1 MSKAFTKE
9 QDADLDDDLDAEV
22 EGEEQ
27 RAPKGSKNYITPAG
41 YARLESELQHL
52 LKVERPEVVKVVSWA
67 AALGDRSENADY
79 IYGKK
84 RLREIDKRL
93 RFLTKRLGFAQ
104 IVDPT
109 QQPHDKIYFGATVLV
124 SDQDGAEHT
133 YTIVGMDELDPAKGR
148 VSWISPLAKALLGK
162 QEGDTVTVRTPSGVQ
177 ELDILE
183 VRYEAVE

>member
-9 QDADLDDDLDAEV
+9 SDDDLEEDFED
-22 EGEEQ
+22 EEQ
-27 RAPKGSKNYITPAG
+27 KLPKGTKNYITPAG
-41 YARLESELQHL
+41 YARLEAELQHL
-52 LKVERPEVVKVVSWA
+52 LKVERPEVVKIVSWA

-93 RFLTKRLGFAQ
+93 RFLTKRIGFAQ

-109 QQPHDKIYFGATVLV
+109 QQPHDKIYFGATVV
-124 SDQDGAEHT
+124 VADRDGKDAT
-133 YTIVGMDELDPAKGR
+133 YTIVGMDELDPGR
-148 VSWISPLAKALLGK
+148 GRISWRSPLAMALLGK
-162 QEGDTVTVRTPSGVQ
+162 EEGETVIVRTPGGVQ

-183 VRYEAVE
+183 VRYEAVD

>member
-9 QDADLDDDLDAEV
+9 TDEDLDEDLEP
-22 EGEEQ
+22 EEQ
-27 RAPKGSKNYITPAG
+27 QVPKGTKNYITPAG
-41 YARLESELQHL
+41 YARLEAELQHL

-109 QQPHDKIYFGATVLV
+109 QQPHDKIYFGATVV
-124 SDQDGAEHT
+124 VADRDGQEHT
-133 YTIVGMDELDPAKGR
+133 YTIVGLDELDPARGR
-148 VSWISPLAKALLGK
+148 ISWRSPLAVALLGK
-162 QEGDTVTVRTPSGVQ
+162 EEGETVNVRTPGGVQ

>member
-9 QDADLDDDLDAEV
+9 TDDDLDDELEA
-22 EGEEQ
+22 EEQ
-27 RAPKGSKNYITPAG
+27 QAPKGSKNYITPAG
-41 YARLESELQHL
+41 YARLEAELQHL

-93 RFLTKRLGFAQ
+93 RFLTKRIGFAQ
-104 IVDPT
+104 IVDPA
-109 QQPHDKIYFGATVLV
+109 QQPHDKVYFGATVVV
-124 SDQDGAEHT
+124 SDQDGEEQT

-162 QEGDTVTVRTPSGVQ
+162 EEGDTITVRTPGGDQ
-177 ELDILE
+177 LLDILE
-183 VRYEAVE
+183 IRYAAVD

>member
-9 QDADLDDDLDAEV
+9 QDEDLDDDLDAE
-22 EGEEQ
+22 EQ
-27 RAPKGSKNYITPAG
+27 QAPKGSKNYITPAG
-41 YARLESELQHL
+41 YARLEGELQRL
-52 LKVERPEVVKVVSWA
+52 LKVERPEVVKIVSWA

-93 RFLTKRLGFAQ
+93 RFLTKRIGFAQ

-124 SDQDGAEHT
+124 SDQDGEEHR

-162 QEGDTVTVRTPSGVQ
+162 EEGDTVKVRTPTGEQ

-183 VRYEAVE
+183 VRYEAVA

>member
-9 QDADLDDDLDAEV
+9 SDDDLEDDLEAD
-22 EGEEQ
+22 EQ
-27 RAPKGSKNYITPAG
+27 QAPKGTKNYITPAG
-41 YARLESELQHL
+41 YARLEGELQHL

-109 QQPHDKIYFGATVLV
+109 RQPHDKIYFGATVVV
-124 SDQDGAEHT
+124 SDQEGMDHS
-133 YTIVGMDELDPAKGR
+133 YTIVGMDELDPARGR

-162 QEGDTVTVRTPSGVQ
+162 EEGDTVTVRTPTGDQV
-177 ELDILE
+177 LDILE
-183 VRYEAVE
+183 VRYEAVD

>member
-9 QDADLDDDLDAEV
+9 SDDDLDEDLEAEETQV
-22 EGEEQ
+22 
-27 RAPKGSKNYITPAG
+27 PKGTKNYITPAG
-41 YARLESELQHL
+41 YARLEAELQHL

-124 SDQDGAEHT
+124 SDQDGNEHI

-162 QEGDTVTVRTPSGVQ
+162 EEGDTVTLRTPTGEQ
-177 ELDILE
+177 KLDILE
-183 VRYEAVE
+183 VRYETVD

>member
-9 QDADLDDDLDAEV
+9 TDEDLEDELET
-22 EGEEQ
+22 EGQ
-27 RAPKGSKNYITPAG
+27 APKGSKNYITPAG

-93 RFLTKRLGFAQ
+93 RFLTKRIGYAQ
-104 IVDPT
+104 IVDPE
-109 QQPHDKIYFGATVLV
+109 QQPHDKVYFGATVLV
-124 SDQDGAEHT
+124 ADAAGNEHS

-148 VSWISPLAKALLGK
+148 VSWVSPLAKALLGK
-162 QEGDTVTVRTPSGVQ
+162 EEGDTVILRTPAGEQ
-177 ELDILE
+177 RLDILE
-183 VRYEAVE
+183 IRYEAVD